1 MNYLHQPQVFNQL
14 KLSSIPQVRGDL
26 LVMDLF
32 PFPQKRQ
39 QRRAISTF
47 NGTKLMGRSINVM
60 FKDDNA
66 KKNKSAAPTEEDL
79 KAESSEQIVS

>member
-1 MNYLHQPQVFNQL
+1 
-14 KLSSIPQVRGDL
+14 
-26 LVMDLF
+26 
-32 PFPQKRQ
+32 
-39 QRRAISTF
+39 
-47 NGTKLMGRSINVM
+47 MGRSINVM